1 MKCRSI
7 AVSRLSVALAILLL
21 AAGAVLAAPSI
32 VGPYVQ
38 NVGTEIATICWATV
52 RGQATCAPTSASA
65 WAGTVTA
72 PAYEHHSITF
82 KDLAPGT
89 TYTYDVLADGTA
101 AGKGSFTTMPEGDQ
115 PFTFAI
121 LSDTQ
126 GTGNKALE
134 GVIKRLVTEKPTFVV
149 STGDTVSDGEDA
161 AGWRYFFE
169 VGADL
174 MRNTPWYAALGNHD
188 RHAQMYFDFWSLP
201 GNEAYYSFDRGS
213 AHFVVLDSPGLRWP
227 ENNQSE
233 SEALEAW
240 EDEQNTAYMQR
251 QLEWLKGDLAG
262 AKEAKYI
269 FVFFHHPLFTASRNR
284 DEGAKQVQ
292 AFFGSL
298 FQDNQVSAV
307 FTGHDHH
314 YHRAAKGGVPFVTA
328 GIGGG
333 RPREIQIK
341 QPETIKAGQ
350 VSAYMEV
357 AVDAAKAT
365 VKVIGVDGQLV
376 DEIALK
382 PRAVAQPAAK

>member
-1 MKCRSI
+1 MTYRPI
-7 AVSRLSVALAILLL
+7 ATSALSVALALLLL
-21 AAGAVLAAPSI
+21 AAGAAFAASGI
-32 VGPYVQ
+32 LGPYVQ
-38 NVGTEIATICWATV
+38 NVGTESATISWATI
-52 RGQATCAPTSASA
+52 RGQATVTPISGSPQALQA
-65 WAGTVTA
+65 TA
-72 PAYEHHSITF
+72 PAYEHHSITL
-82 KDLAPGT
+82 KDLQPGT
-89 TYTYDVLADGTA
+89 TYAYDVLADGSA
-101 AGKGSFTTMPEGDQ
+101 AGKGSFTTTPEGDQ

-121 LSDTQ
+121 VSDTQ

-134 GVIKRLVTEKPTFVV
+134 GVIKRLLAEKPAFVV

-161 AGWRYFFE
+161 ADWQYFFE

-174 MRNTPWYAALGNHD
+174 MRTTPWYAVLGNHD

-201 GNEAYYSFDRGS
+201 GNEAYYSFDRGTS
-213 AHFVVLDSPGLRWP
+213 HFVVLDSPGLRWP

-262 AKEAKYI
+262 AKDAKYI
-269 FVFFHHPLFTASRNR
+269 FVFFHYPPYTALRNR
-284 DEGAKQVQ
+284 DDGAKQVQ
-292 AFFGSL
+292 AFFGSI
-298 FQDNQVSAV
+298 FQDHQVSAV

-341 QPETIKAGQ
+341 QPETVKAEQ
-350 VSAYMEV
+350 VSGYINVSVNESG
-357 AVDAAKAT
+357 AA
-365 VKVIGVDGQLV
+365 VKVLDLDGK
-376 DEIALK
+376 EIDALSIK
-382 PRAVAQPAAK
+382 PRAVTPAAAR